1 MTTLQINGSE
11 TDTLR
16 LFLLDLPPEA
26 VERYTTMAGTGEYP
40 LKYGLGATKLR
51 PGFVDVIDIRDL
63 EGMPLSS
70 YLQQAHGV
78 SDAAL
83 AGDRARLDA
92 LKGTVIAL
100 PAQAFE
106 NTTQTLTVQTP
117 LRHLGTYAETKPAG
131 RSAPIKTKSARGLS
145 SAGPARM
152 GKGGSAT
159 LKLIVAVLA
168 VIIVAVLVMVL
179 G

>member
-1 MTTLQINGSE
+1 MTSLHINGSE

-63 EGMPLSS
+63 EAMTLSS

-100 PAQAFE
+100 PAQAFD

-131 RSAPIKTKSARGLS
+131 RSAPITSKSARGRIQ
-145 SAGPARM
+145 AGPTAM
-152 GKGGSAT
+152 GKGGSTT
-159 LKLIVAVLA
+159 LKLIVAILA
-168 VIIVAVLVMVL
+168 VIIIAVLVMVL
-179 G
+179 R